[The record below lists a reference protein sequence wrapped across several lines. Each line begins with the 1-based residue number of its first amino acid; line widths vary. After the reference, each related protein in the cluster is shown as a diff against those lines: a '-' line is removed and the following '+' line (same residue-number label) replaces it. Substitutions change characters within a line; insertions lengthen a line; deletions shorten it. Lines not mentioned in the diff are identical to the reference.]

1 LLPRLDELLGKGHR
15 LANLDT
21 GKPLA
26 SIRDRLVS
34 ANVYLGA
41 RPIALALRQ
50 GASVVITGRVADA
63 SLTLAPAVHE
73 LGWSWTDWDRLCAGT
88 VAGHLIECGAQATG
102 GLWCNWQ
109 DAPDL
114 ANVGYPIAE
123 VEKDGTVRITKPPK
137 TGGAVN

>member
-1 LLPRLDELLGKGHR
+1 LLAAGHT

-26 SIRDRLVS
+26 SIRDRIVS
-34 ANVYLGA
+34 ANAYLGA
-41 RPIALALRQ
+41 RPIVSALKA
-50 GASVVITGRVADA
+50 GASIVITGRVADA
-63 SLTLAPAVHE
+63 SLTLAPAVYE
-73 LGWSWTDWDRLCAGT
+73 FGWDWEDWNRLAGGT

-109 DAPDL
+109 DAPDM

-123 VEKDGTVRITKPPK
+123 IDGAGTMSIT
-137 TGGAVN
+137 